1 MACKWIQL
9 PGGGVAHINMGNRRP
24 ALCQTC
30 RKKPHTKL
38 CDFPAGDG
46 KTCDKRLCDGCAVH
60 VGPDADHCPDHTTE
74 KPVEEIRRNLFP
86 GLFDQAPEPP
96 AEAATIGEAIEATK
110 REIAA
115 ALAVPPTAIK
125 TGSRGGGK
133 TATMERVVAAAESA
147 GGAHVIRARAIAAT
161 EVSRAYALAKSQPE
175 PVIIPPGHCVACN
188 HPKKAHCKGGVV
200 HGRWR
205 VPMGVEAP
213 ADTRFVCATTH
224 CESPVC
230 SCTHYAATDEDLLPG
245 QRRYGTVW
253 TVEDHLRWNPQLA
266 DAALRKLGESSR

>member
-1 MACKWIQL
+1 MPWIQM
-9 PGGGVAHINMGNRRP
+9 PGGGVAHICVRRGRP

-30 RKKPHTKL
+30 RRRPHTKL
-38 CDFPAGDG
+38 CDFPTGAG

-60 VGPDADHCPDHTTE
+60 VGPDADHCPDHTME

-96 AEAATIGEAIEATK
+96 AEAATISEAIEATK

-115 ALAVPPTAIK
+115 ALAVPPK
-125 TGSRGGGK
+125 LLTGSRGGGK
-133 TATMERVVAAAESA
+133 NATTERIAAAAESA
-147 GGAHVIRARAIAAT
+147 GGAYVIRAREIAAR
-161 EVSRAYALAKSQPE
+161 EVTRAYALAKSQPE

-188 HPKKAHCKGGVV
+188 HPKKAHCKGGVT

-213 ADTRFVCATTH
+213 ADTKFDCTTTH

-230 SCTHYAATDEDLLPG
+230 GCVHYAATDADLRPG
-245 QRRYGTVW
+245 QRRYGSVW
-253 TVEDHLRWNPQLA
+253 TVEDHLRWNPQLEAA
-266 DAALRKLGESSR
+266 DALHKLGEGSR